1 MENKVKIDISLA
13 AIFKVIFAVLLVWF
27 LFTISEIVVLFFFAL
42 ILVAALSPVVNK
54 MSKYMHRALSV
65 GILVLAF
72 IAILVGVG
80 FLIVPLLV
88 LEIKQLAIN
97 LPIITSN
104 LGPLYHNIQV
114 YMGDYQSVLLNI
126 SSQIGK
132 LTTGIYSTTIG
143 FISGLVAFVTIMIL
157 AFYMLVGGES
167 IKTYANMFISDEKRE
182 QAASILKKISEKMS
196 QWLGGHLF
204 LMLVI
209 GICDGVVLTILGVPY
224 ALILAIWGGLAEII
238 PYLGPWLGAIPA
250 VLIAFTISPL
260 AALIVAIS
268 YFAIQQLESNFLAP
282 KIIGKAVGLS
292 PVIVILALLAGA
304 KLMGLIGVLVAV
316 PVAAIISVLIANWTE
331 IKTLFKN

>member
-1 MENKVKIDISLA
+1 MENKVKIDISMT
-13 AIFKVIFAVLLVWF
+13 AIFKVIFAILLVWF

-42 ILVAALSPVVNK
+42 ILVAALSPIVGK
-54 MSKYMHRALSV
+54 MSKIMPRSLSV
-65 GILVLAF
+65 IILFLAF
-72 IAILVGVG
+72 IAILVGIG

-88 LEIKQLAIN
+88 MEIKQLAIN
-97 LPIITSN
+97 LPIITSK
-104 LGPLYHNIQV
+104 LGPLYHSVQV
-114 YMGDYQSVLLNI
+114 YMGDYQEILLNI

-132 LTTGIYSTTIG
+132 LTTGIYSTTVG
-143 FISGLVAFVTIMIL
+143 FISGIAAFVTIMIL

-167 IKTYANMFISDEKRE
+167 IKTYANVFVSDEKRE

-204 LMLVI
+204 LMLIVGVLD
-209 GICDGVVLTILGVPY
+209 GIVLTTLGIPY

-238 PYLGPWLGAIPA
+238 PYLGPWLSAIPA

-260 AALIVAIS
+260 AALIVAIA
-268 YFAIQQLESNFLAP
+268 YVAIQQLEASLLAP

-292 PVIVILALLAGA
+292 PVIVIIALLAGA
-304 KLMGLIGVLVAV
+304 KLMGLVGVLVAV
-316 PVAAIISVLIANWTE
+316 PVAAIISVLINHWSE